1 MKTTEGLTPG
11 EETMPAKS
19 KRGKRDI
26 EKAYPAKQFA
36 AKLRRLADCL
46 EKDRPFR
53 IQIAGRRV
61 CIPACATISVEH
73 EREAG
78 EEEVEFQLKWD
89 IEDKK

>member
-1 MKTTEGLTPG
+1 MKPTEGIAPG

-53 IQIAGRRV
+53 IQIAGQRV

-73 EREAG
+73 ECEAG
-78 EEEVEFQLKWD
+78 EEEVEFQLKWVVD
-89 IEDKK
+89 DKE